1 MTLIVPHNKTREAAI
16 AHIDQGADQLFSSAA
31 GGLVE
36 IVDQKKE
43 WDGST
48 MNFSFAGKL
57 GLVSIPLSGTLDV
70 DDTNV
75 TIQCEL
81 PPVVKSFIGEEKIS
95 GGIEKQ
101 LRRLL

>member
-1 MTLIVPHNKTREAAI
+1 MTLIVPHNRTREAAI
-16 AHIDQGADQLFSSAA
+16 AHIDHGADQLFSGAA
-31 GGLVE
+31 GGVVE

-43 WDGST
+43 WNGST

-57 GLVSIPLSGTLDV
+57 GVVSIPVSGTLDV

-75 TIQCEL
+75 TVRCDL
-81 PPVVKSFIGEEKIS
+81 PPVVKNFIGEEKIS